1 MENASKAIIIA
12 GGILIALIIISL
24 LVLLFNQIGNVYSEQ
39 DKAISEKQ
47 LAEYNRKFAIYD
59 NNKGL
64 YGSEL
69 LSLANLTTD
78 YNKKLLDSV
87 NGNLDDNFYKD
98 NEIKITVTIYNI
110 TGSELLDDK
119 GNPIKNSSGKIL
131 KEYTKGQVKGTYNIS
146 ELQAFNQQLVDISE
160 SSKEAKSAITEFRS
174 LPYKCDI
181 GSTKYNK
188 FGRITFMHFEQVV
201 ENFKDFK

>member
-24 LVLLFNQIGNVYSEQ
+24 LVLLFSQIGNVYSEQ

-47 LAEYNRKFAIYD
+47 LAEYNRKFAVYD

-174 LPYKCDI
+174 LPYKCNI
-181 GSTKYNK
+181 SSTKYNK